1 MLQSFYLLVALKLL
15 CTVSLA
21 SSFQSALEPL
31 NSTQG
36 FIAVSLSFQDVLVT
50 LSLQHRYARGKLMQF
65 VHVALC
71 KKVSLL
77 LAILLQA
84 NHSKLIKSL
93 LETFLQFDF
102 LLFIE
107 VFYVYECLLRG
118 DFLLLELYCVV
129 FL

>member
-1 MLQSFYLLVALKLL
+1 
-15 CTVSLA
+15 
-21 SSFQSALEPL
+21 
-31 NSTQG
+31 
-36 FIAVSLSFQDVLVT
+36 
-50 LSLQHRYARGKLMQF
+50 MQL

-71 KKVSLL
+71 KEVSLL

-84 NHSKLIKSL
+84 NHSKLVMSL
-93 LETFLQFDF
+93 VETFLQFDF